1 MKVVIDTCVVLDALQ
16 NREPFYEKAQ
26 ELILHMTE
34 LEFTGVLTAKS
45 ITDIYYLLR
54 KSLHNDLA
62 VRSSLRKLYTI
73 FDVVDTFANDCELA
87 IYSETADYEDAVMI
101 ETAKRIGAD
110 YIVTRNQK
118 DYAKSEISVYSPE
131 EFLEMLN
138 DEQANIRKAPII
150 YQALFHIILTNDQ
163 NPPRQKFGGAKIILK
178 STVHQAL
185 TAFSA

>member
-1 MKVVIDTCVVLDALQ
+1 MKVVIDTCIVIDVLQ
-16 NREPFYEKAQ
+16 NREPFFEKS
-26 ELILHMTE
+26 LSVLHSVSGGDRI
-34 LEFTGVLTAKS
+34 GVLTAKS

-138 DEQANIRKAPII
+138 DEQA
-150 YQALFHIILTNDQ
+150 
-163 NPPRQKFGGAKIILK
+163 
-178 STVHQAL
+178 
-185 TAFSA
+185 